1 MLILNVSDIHFRAP
15 YCLMP
20 DTDPDQPYRSRMFQD
35 LREQVRVHGD
45 VGAILIAGDVA
56 FKGDPAE
63 YKVAESWIHELVDA
77 TNCHLERVFVI
88 PGNHDVDRR
97 VIGASLAT
105 RNAQNAIIRS
115 APRNRENEL
124 RAQFEDAETG
134 RALLKPLEAYN
145 EFARVFNCQIY
156 GPDRLYWKQDLDLDG
171 GVKLRL
177 HGLTSVVISGP
188 EGQDDAPG
196 KLYLSPL
203 QTGFNPV
210 ADVVNLAVCH
220 HPPDWFLDSDDVD
233 EKVCNR
239 CVVHLFGHRHRQRT
253 TLTQNYVRINSGA
266 INPDRREHGWRPGYS
281 LIDTRVSG
289 EGDNRQLQ
297 ISTHLRDWQPNPERF
312 RAVVDGDGSEVFSQS
327 INIPDT
333 KHQALVAPSAR
344 RIRED
349 AVAPAA
355 APDAETSMSD
365 EPTRNL
371 VYRFWQLTVS
381 QRREVTL
388 KLNLITEDDLA
399 TPEAERYGRALIRA
413 AENDMLKELADE
425 VERCE
430 GPR

>member
-15 YCLMP
+15 YCLQP
-20 DTDPDQPYRSRMFQD
+20 DTDPDLPYRTRMLQD
-35 LREQVRVHGD
+35 LREQVQVHGD
-45 VGAILIAGDVA
+45 VGAILIVGDVA
-56 FKGDPAE
+56 YKGDPAE
-63 YKVAESWIHELVDA
+63 YRVAESWIHELVDA

-88 PGNHDVDRR
+88 PGNHDVDKRIIR
-97 VIGASLAT
+97 TSLAT
-105 RNAQNAIIRS
+105 QNAQNAIIRS
-115 APRNRENEL
+115 NPQDRENQF

-145 EFARVFNCQIY
+145 DFARAFNCQIY
-156 GPDRLYWKQDLDLDG
+156 GPDHLYWKQDLDLNG

-203 QTGFNPV
+203 QTGFNSV

-233 EKVCNR
+233 EKICNR
-239 CVVHLFGHRHRQRT
+239 CKIHLFGHRHRQRT
-253 TLTQNYVRINSGA
+253 TLAKNYVRINSGA
-266 INPDRREHGWRPGYS
+266 INPDRRENGWRPGYS
-281 LIDTRVSG
+281 LIDAQVRG
-289 EGDNRQLQ
+289 EGANRK
-297 ISTHLRDWQPNPERF
+297 IEIYAHLRDWQDNPERF
-312 RAVVDGDGSEVFSQS
+312 RAVVDEDGSEVFSQV
-327 INIPDT
+327 INLPDKKCQT
-333 KHQALVAPSAR
+333 RAAAPTR
-344 RIRED
+344 RVESD
-349 AVAPAA
+349 AAAPAA

-381 QRREVTL
+381 QRREIAL
-388 KLNLITEDDLA
+388 KLNLIAKDDLA

-413 AENDMLKELADE
+413 AENNLLKQLAEE

>member
-15 YCLMP
+15 QCLKP
-20 DTDPDQPYRSRMFQD
+20 DTDPDLPYRTRMLQD
-35 LREQVRVHGD
+35 LREQVQKHGD

-63 YKVAESWIHELVDA
+63 YRVAESWIHDLVDA

-97 VIGASLAT
+97 VIGNSLAT

-115 APRNRENEL
+115 DPANRENEL
-124 RAQFEDAETG
+124 RAQFEDVETG

-156 GPDRLYWKQDLDLDG
+156 GPDHLYWKQDLDLDS

-177 HGLTSVVISGP
+177 YGLTSVVISGP

-210 ADVVNLAVCH
+210 EDVVNLAICH

-233 EKVCNR
+233 EKICNR
-239 CVVHLFGHRHRQRT
+239 CSMHLFGHRHRQRT
-253 TLTQNYVRINSGA
+253 ALTKSYVRINSGA
-266 INPDRREHGWRPGYS
+266 INPDRRERGWRPGYS
-281 LIDTRVSG
+281 LIDAQIFG
-289 EGDNRQLQ
+289 EGADRKLEINA
-297 ISTHLRDWQPNPERF
+297 HLRDWQDNPERF
-312 RAVVDGDGSEVFSQS
+312 RAVLDGDGSEVFSQ
-327 INIPDT
+327 IILVPDT
-333 KHQALVAPSAR
+333 KHQARAAPTAQHSE
-344 RIRED
+344 ED

-355 APDAETSMSD
+355 APDAEASMSD

-371 VYRFWQLTVS
+371 VFRFWQLTVS
-381 QRREVTL
+381 QRRDITM
-388 KLNLITEDDLA
+388 KLHLISEDDLA

-413 AENDMLKELADE
+413 AENDMLKQLADE